1 MLITIKPWVKIKLN
15 LMTIQVA
22 LYLGPAL
29 NSDALPFLILGG
41 CAIFGGLLSLILPET
56 LGTPLML
63 TLDELDGLSKRT
75 KPMLK
80 WWTKN
85 DLNESLERNIKS
97 RDEKL

>member
-1 MLITIKPWVKIKLN
+1 MKLAHVFLKI
-15 LMTIQVA
+15 A

-41 CAIFGGLLSLILPET
+41 CAIFGGILSLILPET

-63 TLDELDGLSKRT
+63 SLDELDGLSKRT

-80 WWTKN
+80 WWTKKE
-85 DLNESLERNIKS
+85 LKVSLERNTKA
-97 RDEKL
+97 RDKKMKI

>member
-1 MLITIKPWVKIKLN
+1 MVVPGQKLTHGF
-15 LMTIQVA
+15 LQVA
-22 LYLGPAL
+22 LYVGPAL

-80 WWTKN
+80 WWTKSELN
-85 DLNESLERNIKS
+85 DSLERNIRA
-97 RDEKL
+97 RDEKMKL

>member
-1 MLITIKPWVKIKLN
+1 MKLTHVLLKI
-15 LMTIQVA
+15 A

-41 CAIFGGLLSLILPET
+41 CSIIGGLLSFILPET

-80 WWTKN
+80 WWTKS
-85 DLNESLERNIKS
+85 DLNESLERNMKA
-97 RDEKL
+97 RDEKMKT

>member
-1 MLITIKPWVKIKLN
+1 MKLAF
-15 LMTIQVA
+15 MFSQIA

-63 TLDELDGLSKRT
+63 TLDELDGLSERT

-80 WWTKN
+80 WWTKSE
-85 DLNESLERNIKS
+85 LNESLERNIKA
-97 RDEKL
+97 RDEKLKI